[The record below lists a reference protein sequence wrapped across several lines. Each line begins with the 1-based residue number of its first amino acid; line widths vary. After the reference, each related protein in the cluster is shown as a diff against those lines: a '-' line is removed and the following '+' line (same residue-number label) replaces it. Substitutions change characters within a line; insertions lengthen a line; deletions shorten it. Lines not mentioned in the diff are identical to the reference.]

1 MLAFF
6 IKIEEVWTEMETEQD
21 IRLQEAL
28 EAFITPNKLRLIE
41 QALANRTRHLVVA
54 LENIHKPHNASAV
67 LRTVECL
74 GIQEYFIIESQ
85 NQYRVSPHV
94 AKGAAKWVDIH
105 RFNVQ
110 KGVDTRSCI
119 ETLRRRG
126 YKIACTS
133 PRPDGVAPEQVPI
146 EDKLAVFFGNELYGL
161 SSQVVEE
168 ADVHIHVPMWGF
180 TESYNLSVSAS
191 IIFYQL
197 LSRLRTSKIPWQLT
211 PAEKAEL
218 RLQWY
223 RKIVSRADVIE
234 KQVLKNLN

>member
-6 IKIEEVWTEMETEQD
+6 IKIEEVWVEMETEQD
-21 IRLQEAL
+21 IILQEAL

-67 LRTVECL
+67 LRTIECL
-74 GIQEYFIIESQ
+74 GIQEYFIVESQ
-85 NQYRVSPHV
+85 KQYSVSPHV

-110 KGVDTRSCI
+110 KGDDTQSCI
-119 ETLRRRG
+119 NTLRRQG
-126 YKIACTS
+126 YKIASTS
-133 PRPDGVAPEQVPI
+133 PRPDGVALEQVPI
-146 EDKLAVFFGNELYGL
+146 EEKLAVFFGNELHGL
-161 SSQVVEE
+161 STTVMEE

-197 LSRLRTSKIPWQLT
+197 LSRLRNSNVPWQLT
-211 PAEKAEL
+211 PEEKAAL
-218 RLQWY
+218 RVQWY
-223 RKIVSRADVIE
+223 RKIVARSEVIE
-234 KQVLKNLN
+234 KQVLNNLN